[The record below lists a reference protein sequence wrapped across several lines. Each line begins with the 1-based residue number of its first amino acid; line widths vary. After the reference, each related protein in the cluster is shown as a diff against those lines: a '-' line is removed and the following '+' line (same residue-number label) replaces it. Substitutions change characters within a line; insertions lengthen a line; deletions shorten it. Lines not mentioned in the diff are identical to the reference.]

1 MVTKQYPHSISIV
14 WNDRP
19 TQNGNGGSLTKG
31 AAHTFEGCCRAEP
44 NGNGAT
50 FTSPD
55 GTLINYS
62 YTVYLPRDIR
72 GSVVRATLDGG
83 NAALNLLIGIGSAT
97 VEPDGGNAEPIP
109 NGIEDV
115 PVGASVALGIYGR
128 VVLCK
133 VKRFDRNFFNAKL
146 WL

>member
-14 WNDRP
+14 WNDKP
-19 TQNGNGGSLTKG
+19 TQNGDGDIVQGTER
-31 AAHTFEGCCRAEP
+31 TFYSDCRAEP
-44 NGNGAT
+44 NGKGAT
-50 FTSPD
+50 STSPD

-62 YTVYLPRDIR
+62 YTVYMPK
-72 GSVVRATLDGG
+72 GV
-83 NAALNLLIGIGSAT
+83 NA
-97 VEPDGGNAEPIP
+97 
-109 NGIEDV
+109 IEII
-115 PVGASVALGIYGR
+115 PVGASVSLSLYGR

>member
-14 WNDRP
+14 WNDKP
-19 TQNGNGGSLTKG
+19 TQNGDGDIVQGT
-31 AAHTFEGCCRAEP
+31 ARTFEGSCRAEP
-44 NGNGAT
+44 NGKGAT
-50 FTSPD
+50 IPSPD

-62 YTVYLPRDIR
+62 YTVYLPKGIKD
-72 GSVVRATLDGG
+72 SVARITIDGG
-83 NAALNLLIGIGSAT
+83 NAALNLLNGIESAT
-97 VEPDGGNAEPIP
+97 VIPDGGNAEPFP

-115 PVGASVALGIYGR
+115 PVGASVTLGIYGR

>member
-62 YTVYLPRDIR
+62 YTVYMPK
-72 GSVVRATLDGG
+72 GV
-83 NAALNLLIGIGSAT
+83 NA
-97 VEPDGGNAEPIP
+97 
-109 NGIEDV
+109 IEII
-115 PVGASVALGIYGR
+115 PVGASVSLSLFGR

-133 VKRFDRNFFNAKL
+133 VKRFDRNFFNVTI